1 MAPSYLRGLWFEQTW
16 IYIPKDTSTQVT
28 DFLANL
34 FLRREFWWIFLY
46 TFQLKNSTP
55 IAAYSVS
62 KKLFQSLKMSSF
74 WLHITCESRMSS
86 NYIHKR
92 KSCRLCLWCYVCD
105 DKNSLD
111 VPTNVTKAAL
121 FSTNQRCARVRDIYP
136 DSEKSVLILGNNWL
150 RVQYQ
155 ILQCVLFDVNDLM
168 VSENAP
174 FNKYIFLKFP
184 IIYCCLLEF

>member
-34 FLRREFWWIFLY
+34 FWEEDFDGFFSIHSNLKIRPPLRPHRTLGNL
-46 TFQLKNSTP
+46 T
-55 IAAYSVS
+55 AYSVS

-111 VPTNVTKAAL
+111 VTNVTKAAL

-136 DSEKSVLILGNNWL
+136 DSEKSVLILG
-150 RVQYQ
+150 
-155 ILQCVLFDVNDLM
+155 
-168 VSENAP
+168 
-174 FNKYIFLKFP
+174 
-184 IIYCCLLEF
+184 